1 MKRSLLLLALIL
13 AGQMLMAEVFQIG
26 VAVNNQDNA
35 PIHLGN
41 NYGWSKMLVTAAEL
55 QAAGLVGETLISGIG
70 FSIYEL
76 VRYNEYQNQRIFL
89 RHVGYNSYTQTNVLP
104 DSTNATLVFSGSV
117 FMHGKG
123 WQQLTFDQPFT
134 WDGTQNL
141 EILWKNHSGVSV
153 YNNPKYDSH
162 IPDAG
167 RYVCAYISKASEFP
181 NTGGT
186 RMDKRPI
193 LQLITPMKPEPA
205 LPIYPVD
212 GSAFF
217 QGSKLTWKSG
227 GGCPSGYD
235 VYFGSQ
241 NPPPL
246 VSSNQSH
253 TYFQPDTEPGSSYF
267 WKIVPSNISGT
278 PDAVPVWTFRTP
290 GADALVESFE
300 GSIPPAGWGSVE
312 IWGSA
317 DKYPYHGTKYAIA
330 STLGDTTRK
339 MLYTPLLYI
348 DGNEPLELFI
358 QSQSNTSETKL
369 QIKYSSDAENW
380 MELGDPLSVEHY
392 QWQHVSVDLSSLAGQ
407 NLYLGIEAFRGSG
420 TVNANLFLD
429 HVSGPRLAGLYPIPS
444 LRISRNAG
452 TVLLEWDEVP
462 GAQGYR
468 LYGSS
473 EPGNFGSEPLE
484 LEADRLSYQ
493 PGTEARKFFRITAV
507 F

>member
-26 VAVNNQDNA
+26 TAVNNQDNA
-35 PIHLGN
+35 PIH
-41 NYGWSKMLVTAAEL
+41 YGTKYSWSKMLVTAAEL

-70 FSIYEL
+70 FSIYEP
-76 VRYNEYQNQRIFL
+76 VRYNEFRSQRIFL
-89 RHVGYNSYTQTNVLP
+89 RHVSFDSYPNNNEYP

-117 FMHGKG
+117 FMHGKD

-141 EILWKNHSGVSV
+141 EILWKNHSGASV
-153 YNNPKYDSH
+153 NNNPKYDSY

-167 RYVCAYISKASEFP
+167 RDVCAYGKSSSAFP
-181 NTGGT
+181 TAADT
-186 RMDKRPI
+186 KMKKRPI
-193 LQLITPMKPEPA
+193 LQLITPMKPKAA

-253 TYFQPDTEPGSSYF
+253 TYFQPDTEPGSSYY

-278 PDAVPVWTFRTP
+278 PDAVPVWTLRTP

-300 GSIPPAGWGSVE
+300 GSVPPAGWGNFE
-312 IWGSA
+312 IWNSS
-317 DKYPYHGTKYAIA
+317 DKYPYHGSKYAMAI
-330 STLGDTTRK
+330 SLGDTTRK

-358 QSQSNTSETKL
+358 QSQSTPETKL

-380 MELGDPLSVEHY
+380 VELGDPLSVELY

-407 NLYLGIEAFRGSG
+407 NLYLGIEAFKGSG
-420 TVNANLFLD
+420 TGNANLFLD
-429 HVSGPRLAGLYPIPS
+429 HVSGPRPAGLYPVPS

-468 LYGSS
+468 LYESS
-473 EPGNFGSEPLE
+473 EPKNFGSQPLE
-484 LEADRLSYQ
+484 LEADRLSHQ
-493 PGTEARKFFRITAV
+493 LGTEARKFFRITAV